1 MDINTITNTKI
12 IKNIFTEEELTFL
25 YSEINNI
32 IKEDYVVQEVLGR
45 LYSILYWK
53 EYKEENNGSINL
65 KINKKI
71 FDKIIDIAEKKL
83 NKQLE
88 LESISFTRYSKQYG
102 SPNLHPHVDTKF
114 KTPRLTFDIQL
125 DSNLDWA
132 IVVEG
137 ESSILKNN
145 EALIFSGTNEV
156 HWREKKVFNDDE
168 YLDMLLCQFS
178 EKTTY
183 INEISPEFIKER
195 DIRQKT
201 IKDNIMEK
209 TTLEMI
215 NGLSEISEYMEDE
228 DLTTAL
234 TMIAK
239 LIIKPD
245 IPIQVA
251 TLEIVRLQAI
261 AAKLSL
267 KATWM
272 ANVDKNNRAKKNI
285 YYTAAESVN
294 NLVSALKYITK

>member
-1 MDINTITNTKI
+1 MDINTTTNTKI
-12 IKNIFTEEELTFL
+12 IKNIFTEKELTFL

-32 IKEDYVVQEVLGR
+32 IKEDYVVQEELGR

-201 IKDNIMEK
+201 
-209 TTLEMI
+209 
-215 NGLSEISEYMEDE
+215 
-228 DLTTAL
+228 
-234 TMIAK
+234 
-239 LIIKPD
+239 
-245 IPIQVA
+245 
-251 TLEIVRLQAI
+251 
-261 AAKLSL
+261 L
-267 KATWM
+267 K
-272 ANVDKNNRAKKNI
+272 
-285 YYTAAESVN
+285 
-294 NLVSALKYITK
+294 LKYDKGII